1 MPVTKKIIS
10 DEVLYKISGGVPPS
24 GFPIDERDI
33 WSSLED
39 LINAKFK
46 LHHFDTT
53 LASGETLPEF
63 SMIATYENN
72 TVTSLGNGKSYATLP
87 VQPIN
92 LPKGAGICYVYNA
105 ATPDIFYIPR
115 LLYLLHTLR
124 SDMCSFLHLSTH
136 FLPYLYSSL
145 QVPALSV

>member
-63 SMIATYENN
+63 SMI
-72 TVTSLGNGKSYATLP
+72 
-87 VQPIN
+87 
-92 LPKGAGICYVYNA
+92 C
-105 ATPDIFYIPR
+105 DIA
-115 LLYLLHTLR
+115 
-124 SDMCSFLHLSTH
+124 SSTNK
-136 FLPYLYSSL
+136 FT
-145 QVPALSV
+145 